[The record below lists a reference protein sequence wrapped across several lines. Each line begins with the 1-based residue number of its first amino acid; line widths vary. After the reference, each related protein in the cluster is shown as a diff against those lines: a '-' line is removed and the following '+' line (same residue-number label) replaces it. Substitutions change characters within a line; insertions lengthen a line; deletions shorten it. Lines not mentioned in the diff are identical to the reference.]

1 MAYDASDGIYD
12 AVSALANERGWSNRK
27 TSLWLIKYALRA
39 IESRG
44 RKKVTDS

>member
-1 MAYDASDGIYD
+1 MAYDASDDLYD

-39 IESRG
+39 MQSRG
-44 RKKVTDS
+44 GKKADE